1 MFTIVCQGFVGRM
14 KIVFLGI
21 FLAIFLAVSA
31 FGQGDPLSKVSG
43 QVLPPPAATAETD
56 STRAPLVLTLQDAL
70 ARAKANDPQ
79 FRAALTDLGVAHQD
93 TVQSRA
99 QLLPNVNYNMQ
110 YIYTQ
115 GNGTP
120 TGRFLANNGVHE
132 YIAQGNVHQAL
143 SPGMVA
149 EYRKTAAAEA
159 LARAKAEIATR
170 GLVVTVVQTYYGYVV
185 AQRKYATAQKAA
197 TEADHFLSISQKLQ
211 NGGEVARSDVIKAQ
225 IQNNQQQRDLQDA
238 LLAMNKTRLDLAVL
252 LFPNFEENFSV
263 VDDLRL
269 PEPLPGFVEVQAAAT
284 KNNPAIRVALATLRQ
299 TNQEVSVAWT
309 AMLPS
314 VTLDYFYGIDANQF
328 AVRDRNGFR
337 NLGYGATA
345 NLQLPIWSWGAGAS
359 KIKQADLKRR
369 QANVE
374 LSFAERRLLA
384 DLRSFYE
391 ETGTLR
397 AQLEL
402 LSQTAELA
410 SDSLRLTTLRYQAG
424 EATVLEVVDAQNT
437 LTQARN
443 AYDDG
448 QVRFQVA
455 LANLQTLT
463 GRF

>member
-1 MFTIVCQGFVGRM
+1 MFTILCQSFVGRTR
-14 KIVFLGI
+14 IVCLGI
-21 FLAIFLAVSA
+21 FLAIFFAVSA
-31 FGQGDPLSKVSG
+31 FGQDPPSNLLG
-43 QVLPPPAATAETD
+43 QVLTPSATAQTE

-79 FRAALTDLGVAHQD
+79 FRSALTDLGVAHQD

-115 GNGTP
+115 GNGTA

-143 SPGMVA
+143 SPGMFA
-149 EYRKTAAAEA
+149 EYRKAAAAEA
-159 LARAKAEIATR
+159 LARAKSEIATR
-170 GLVVTVVQTYYGYVV
+170 GLVVTGVQAYYGYVV
-185 AQRKYATAQKAA
+185 AQRKYATSQKAA
-197 TEADHFLSISQKLQ
+197 SEADHFLGISQKLQ

-252 LFPNFEENFSV
+252 LFPNFDENFSV

-269 PEPLPGFVEVQAAAT
+269 PDPLPSFVEVQAAAT
-284 KNNPAIRVALATLRQ
+284 KNNPTIRVALATLRQ

-314 VTLDYFYGIDANQF
+314 ITLDYFYGIDANQF
-328 AVRDRNGFR
+328 AVRDRNGFP
-337 NLGYGATA
+337 NLGHGRPAT
-345 NLQLPIWSWGAGAS
+345 LQLPIWNWGAGAS
-359 KIKQADLKRR
+359 KIKQANLRR
-369 QANVE
+369 QLANVE
-374 LSFAERRLLA
+374 LSFAQRRLLA

-437 LTQARN
+437 LTAARN

-455 LANLQTLT
+455 LANLQSLT

>member
-1 MFTIVCQGFVGRM
+1 MFTALTFTTPFQSFVGRTT
-14 KIVFLGI
+14 IVLLEI
-21 FLAIFLAVSA
+21 SLAVSA
-31 FGQGDPLSKVSG
+31 FAQDFPSRVSG
-43 QVLPPPAATAETD
+43 QILTPAATAETD
-56 STRAPLVLTLQDAL
+56 STRVPLVLTLQDAL

-79 FRAALTDLGVAHQD
+79 FRSALTDLGVAHQD

-115 GNGTP
+115 GNGTA

-143 SPGMVA
+143 SPGMFA
-149 EYRKTAAAEA
+149 EYRKAVAAEA
-159 LARAKAEIATR
+159 LARAKSEIATR
-170 GLVVTVVQTYYGYVV
+170 GLVVTVVQAYYGYVV
-185 AQRKYATAQKAA
+185 AQRKYATAQKATA
-197 TEADHFLSISQKLQ
+197 EADHFLGISQKLQ

-252 LFPNFEENFSV
+252 LFPNFDENFSV
-263 VDDLRL
+263 VDDLSL
-269 PEPLPGFVEVQAAAT
+269 PDPLPSFVEVQAAAT
-284 KNNPAIRVALATLRQ
+284 KNNPTLRAALATLRQ
-299 TNQEVSVAWT
+299 SNQAVSVAWT

-314 VTLDYFYGIDANQF
+314 ITLDYFYGIDANQF
-328 AVRDRNGFR
+328 AVRDRNRFR

-345 NLQLPIWSWGAGAS
+345 TLQLPIWSWGAGAS
-359 KIKQADLKRR
+359 KIKQADLKRQ
-369 QANVE
+369 QASVE
-374 LSFAERRLLA
+374 LSFAQRRLLA

-410 SDSLRLTTLRYQAG
+410 ADSLRLTTLRYQAG

-448 QVRFQVA
+448 QVRFRVA

-463 GRF
+463 GSF

>member
-1 MFTIVCQGFVGRM
+1 MTIVLLE
-14 KIVFLGI
+14 IL
-21 FLAIFLAVSA
+21 LAVSA
-31 FGQGDPLSKVSG
+31 FAQDSPSRVSG
-43 QVLPPPAATAETD
+43 QILTPAATAETD
-56 STRAPLVLTLQDAL
+56 STRVPLVLTLQDAL

-79 FRAALTDLGVAHQD
+79 FRSALTDLGVAHQD

-99 QLLPNVNYNMQ
+99 QLLPNLNYNMQ

-115 GNGTP
+115 GNGTA

-143 SPGMVA
+143 SPGMFA
-149 EYRKTAAAEA
+149 EYRKAAAAEA
-159 LARAKAEIATR
+159 LMRAKSEIATR
-170 GLVVTVVQTYYGYVV
+170 GLVVTVVQAYYGYVV

-197 TEADHFLSISQKLQ
+197 AEADHFLGISQKLQ

-225 IQNNQQQRDLQDA
+225 IQNNQQRRDLQDA

-252 LFPNFEENFSV
+252 LFPNFDENFSV
-263 VDDLRL
+263 VDDLSL
-269 PEPLPGFVEVQAAAT
+269 PDPLPSFVEVQAAAT
-284 KNNPAIRVALATLRQ
+284 KNNPTLRAALATLRQ
-299 TNQEVSVAWT
+299 SNQEVSVAWT

-314 VTLDYFYGIDANQF
+314 ITLDYFYGIDANQF

-345 NLQLPIWSWGAGAS
+345 TLQLPIWSWGAGAS
-359 KIKQADLKRR
+359 KIKQADLKRQ

-374 LSFAERRLLA
+374 LSFAQRRLLA

-410 SDSLRLTTLRYQAG
+410 ADSLRLTTLRYQAG
-424 EATVLEVVDAQNT
+424 ESTVLEVVDAQNT

-448 QVRFQVA
+448 QVRFRVA

-463 GRF
+463 GSF

>member
-1 MFTIVCQGFVGRM
+1 MF
-14 KIVFLGI
+14 
-21 FLAIFLAVSA
+21 
-31 FGQGDPLSKVSG
+31 
-43 QVLPPPAATAETD
+43 
-56 STRAPLVLTLQDAL
+56 
-70 ARAKANDPQ
+70 
-79 FRAALTDLGVAHQD
+79 
-93 TVQSRA
+93 
-99 QLLPNVNYNMQ
+99 
-110 YIYTQ
+110 
-115 GNGTP
+115 
-120 TGRFLANNGVHE
+120 
-132 YIAQGNVHQAL
+132 
-143 SPGMVA
+143 A

-185 AQRKYATAQKAA
+185 AQRKYATSQKAA
-197 TEADHFLSISQKLQ
+197 AEADHFLGISQKLQ

-269 PEPLPGFVEVQAAAT
+269 PDPLPTFVEVQAAAT

-299 TNQEVSVAWT
+299 TNQEVKVAWT

-314 VTLDYFYGIDANQF
+314 ITLDYFYGIDANQL

-337 NLGYGATA
+337 NLGYEATA
-345 NLQLPIWSWGAGAS
+345 NLQLPIWNWGAGIS
-359 KIKQADLKRR
+359 KIKQADLKRQ

-374 LSFAERRLLA
+374 LSFAQRRLLA

>member
-1 MFTIVCQGFVGRM
+1 MFTALTFTTPLQRSVGRTT
-14 KIVFLGI
+14 IVLLEI
-21 FLAIFLAVSA
+21 LLAVSA
-31 FGQGDPLSKVSG
+31 FAQDSPSKVSG
-43 QVLPPPAATAETD
+43 QVLTPAATAETD
-56 STRAPLVLTLQDAL
+56 STRALLVLTLQDAL

-120 TGRFLANNGVHE
+120 SGRFLANNGVHE

-143 SPGMVA
+143 SPGMFA

-159 LARAKAEIATR
+159 LARAKSEVATR
-170 GLVVTVVQTYYGYVV
+170 GLVVTVVQAYYGYVV

-197 TEADHFLSISQKLQ
+197 AEAEHFFGISQKLQ

-225 IQNNQQQRDLQDA
+225 IQNNQTGRELQDA

-252 LFPNFEENFSV
+252 LFPNFDENFSV

-269 PEPLPGFVEVQAAAT
+269 PDPLPSFVEVQTAAT
-284 KNNPAIRVALATLRQ
+284 KNNPSLRAALATLRQ
-299 TNQEVSVAWT
+299 SNQEVSVAWT

-314 VTLDYFYGIDANQF
+314 ITLDYFYGIDANQF

-345 NLQLPIWSWGAGAS
+345 TLQLPIWSWGAGAS
-359 KIKQADLKRR
+359 KIKQADLKRQ

-410 SDSLRLTTLRYQAG
+410 TDSLRLTTLRYQAG

-448 QVRFQVA
+448 QVRFRVA

-463 GRF
+463 GSF

>member
-1 MFTIVCQGFVGRM
+1 MFTPVCQSFVGRTR
-14 KIVFLGI
+14 IVLLGILLPVFLGS
-21 FLAIFLAVSA
+21 SA
-31 FGQGDPLSKVSG
+31 FGQDPLSNLSG
-43 QVLPPPAATAETD
+43 QVLPPPATAHTD

-70 ARAKANDPQ
+70 ARAKANNPQ
-79 FRAALTDLGVAHQD
+79 YRSALTDLGVAHQD

-143 SPGMVA
+143 SAGMFA
-149 EYRKTAAAEA
+149 EYRKMAAAEA

-197 TEADHFLSISQKLQ
+197 SEADHFLGISQKLQ

-238 LLAMNKTRLDLAVL
+238 LVAMNKTRLDLAVL

-269 PEPLPGFVEVQAAAT
+269 PDPLPTFVEVQAAAT

-314 VTLDYFYGIDANQF
+314 VTLDYFYGVDANQL

-337 NLGYGATA
+337 NLGYEATA
-345 NLQLPIWSWGAGAS
+345 NLQLPIWNWGAGIS
-359 KIKQADLKRR
+359 KIKQADLKRQ

-374 LSFAERRLLA
+374 LSFAQRRLLA

>member
-1 MFTIVCQGFVGRM
+1 MFTALTFTTPLQRSVGRTT
-14 KIVFLGI
+14 IVLLEI
-21 FLAIFLAVSA
+21 LLAVSA
-31 FGQGDPLSKVSG
+31 FAQDSPSKVSG
-43 QVLPPPAATAETD
+43 QVLTPAATAETD
-56 STRAPLVLTLQDAL
+56 STRALLVLTLQDAL

-120 TGRFLANNGVHE
+120 SGRFLANNGVHE

-143 SPGMVA
+143 SPGMFA

-159 LARAKAEIATR
+159 LARAKSEVATR
-170 GLVVTVVQTYYGYVV
+170 GLVVTVVQAYYGYVV

-197 TEADHFLSISQKLQ
+197 AEAEHFFGISQKLQ

-225 IQNNQQQRDLQDA
+225 IQNNQTGRELQDA

-252 LFPNFEENFSV
+252 LFPNFDENFSV

-269 PEPLPGFVEVQAAAT
+269 PDPLPSFVEVQTAAT
-284 KNNPAIRVALATLRQ
+284 KNNPSLRAALATLRQ
-299 TNQEVSVAWT
+299 SNQEVSVAWT

-314 VTLDYFYGIDANQF
+314 ITLDYFYGIDANQF

-345 NLQLPIWSWGAGAS
+345 TLQLPIWSWGAGAS
-359 KIKQADLKRR
+359 KIKQADLKRQ

-374 LSFAERRLLA
+374 LSFAQRRLLA

-410 SDSLRLTTLRYQAG
+410 ADSLRLTTLRYQAG
-424 EATVLEVVDAQNT
+424 ESTVLEVVDAQNT

-448 QVRFQVA
+448 QVRFRVA

-463 GRF
+463 GSF

>member
-1 MFTIVCQGFVGRM
+1 MFTKVCQSFVGRTR
-14 KIVFLGI
+14 IIWLGI
-21 FLAIFLAVSA
+21 LLAVPMYAQDAS
-31 FGQGDPLSKVSG
+31 SKVSG
-43 QVLPPPAATAETD
+43 QVLPPPATAQTD

-79 FRAALTDLGVAHQD
+79 FRAALTKLGIAHQD

-132 YIAQGNVHQAL
+132 YIAQGSVHQAL
-143 SPGMVA
+143 TPGMFA

-170 GLVVTVVQTYYGYVV
+170 GLVVTVVQAYYGYVV

-197 TEADHFLSISQKLQ
+197 AEADHFLGISQKLQ
-211 NGGEVARSDVIKAQ
+211 NGGEAARSDVIKAQ

-238 LLAMNKTRLDLAVL
+238 LVAMNKTRLDLAVL

-269 PEPLPGFVEVQAAAT
+269 PDPLPTFVEVQAAAT
-284 KNNPAIRVALATLRQ
+284 KNNPAIRVALAALRQ
-299 TNQEVSVAWT
+299 TNQEVKVAWA

-314 VTLDYFYGIDANQF
+314 ITLDYFYGIDANQL

-337 NLGYGATA
+337 NLGYEATA

-359 KIKQADLKRR
+359 KIKQADLKRE

-374 LSFAERRLLA
+374 LSFAQRRLLA
-384 DLRSFYE
+384 DLRSFYD

-397 AQLEL
+397 VQLEL

-410 SDSLRLTTLRYQAG
+410 SDSSRLTTLRYQAG

-437 LTQARN
+437 LTQARK
-443 AYDDG
+443 
-448 QVRFQVA
+448 
-455 LANLQTLT
+455 
-463 GRF
+463 